1 MILREVS
8 APRLRPVGLMPD
20 GPPSGG
26 SSSFEVIGSDDLPQ
40 SILPFDGAAPLSTTS
55 YEQPGNLPSSH
66 FTTSAVQYPA
76 ASTSTTSLI
85 SASSISL
92 ADLPPP
98 PSITT
103 SMGEQPGAAASSP
116 DAAAST
122 AMNAMVDLLASIPD
136 AARDSTATQLN
147 PPSQLPNS
155 SACTPPTSQPTISAG
170 LLAAPPP
177 SASSS
182 GGSFTMPPINHQQLF
197 QHLES

>member
-1 MILREVS
+1 
-8 APRLRPVGLMPD
+8 MPE

-26 SSSFEVIGSDDLPQ
+26 SSSFEVVGPEDLQP
-40 SILPFDGAAPLSTTS
+40 SLLPFDGSTPFGTTPV
-55 YEQPGNLPSSH
+55 EQPGNLPVSH
-66 FTTSAVQYPA
+66 FTTSAVPYPT
-76 ASTSTTSLI
+76 ASTSTTIPI

-116 DAAAST
+116 DAAASS

-136 AARDSTATQLN
+136 AARDSTATQLD
-147 PPSQLPNS
+147 PPAQPPNS
-155 SACTPPTSQPTISAG
+155 SAFTPPSSQPAINAG
-170 LLAAPPP
+170 LLAAPLP

-182 GGSFTMPPINHQQLF
+182 GPARRRRSGRADPLH
-197 QHLES
+197 E